1 VNQLL
6 GSNNHYGSY
15 RVLANLSIQIQGI
28 TRYTGYNRSL
38 DLRTGTHTTTFL
50 GNDRNTYTTATYC
63 SYPAKVCIYR
73 LSSTGRL
80 PNVAIGV
87 ENRLIPVNIYSAS
100 CSANNVR
107 FNGLTHVGTPRG
119 MEYDLLVRLSTGP
132 LGMPTSSCAT
142 NRNGTIVVTGSAY
155 GREQPLTTISVVIGA
170 GTDYDQTQGTTMTGY
185 SFHGPPPGPELE
197 RVTAQASTKLESKLL
212 AAHQQDYSKLMEAFS
227 IELFDPWK
235 NSQYPSEA
243 LPFPQLLDRYRFSAG
258 ISGNNKKRDL
268 KGGQDVRYKAAIG
281 NKATAQR
288 PAQFTPPVPPTPAY
302 TSVVAGG
309 DAFPDFHFPTKLP
322 PGVTPTGAIA
332 WSTNGLATVTG
343 DTGKVYTVTLTATA
357 AAAIG
362 TARPVGQLPAKPP
375 MKEPKRVAE
384 DDLEQESLQ
393 DPTATQ
399 GDPYVEALL
408 FDYARHLF
416 ISSSRDNSLPPNLA
430 GIWEEKLQSA
440 WSGDYHANINLQ
452 MNHWFADQVGL
463 GSLQEALWKF
473 MVNTWVCIQDISG

>member
-1 VNQLL
+1 
-6 GSNNHYGSY
+6 
-15 RVLANLSIQIQGI
+15 
-28 TRYTGYNRSL
+28 
-38 DLRTGTHTTTFL
+38 
-50 GNDRNTYTTATYC
+50 
-63 SYPAKVCIYR
+63 
-73 LSSTGRL
+73 
-80 PNVAIGV
+80 
-87 ENRLIPVNIYSAS
+87 
-100 CSANNVR
+100 
-107 FNGLTHVGTPRG
+107 
-119 MEYDLLVRLSTGP
+119 
-132 LGMPTSSCAT
+132 MPTSSCAT

-170 GTDYDQTQGTTMTGY
+170 GTDYDQTQGTTTAGY
-185 SFHGPPPGPELE
+185 SFHGPPPGPDLE
-197 RVTAQASTKLESKLL
+197 RVTAQASTKLESKLM
-212 AAHQQDYSKLMEAFS
+212 AAHQQDYMKLMEAFS

-243 LPFPQLLDRYRFSAG
+243 LPFTQLLDRYRFSAG

-268 KGGQDVRYKAAIG
+268 ESDQDIRHKAAIA
-281 NKATAQR
+281 NKGTSQR
-288 PAQFTPPVPPTPAY
+288 PAQFTPPTPPPPAY

-343 DTGKVYTVTLTATA
+343 DAGKVYTVTLTATA
-357 AAAIG
+357 AVAMG
-362 TARPVGQLPAKPP
+362 TARPVGQLPVNQKDQAPLKPKDTPMKP

-384 DDLEQESLQ
+384 DDLEQERLQ

-430 GIWEEKLQSA
+430 GVWEEKLQSA

-473 MVNTWVCIQDISG
+473 MVNTWVCMQNISDWCLPR

>member
-1 VNQLL
+1 V
-6 GSNNHYGSY
+6 YK
-15 RVLANLSIQIQGI
+15 LA
-28 TRYTGYNRSL
+28 
-38 DLRTGTHTTTFL
+38 
-50 GNDRNTYTTATYC
+50 
-63 SYPAKVCIYR
+63 
-73 LSSTGRL
+73 STGRL

-87 ENRLIPVNIYSAS
+87 ENRLIPVNVYGAS
-100 CSANNVR
+100 CAANNVR
-107 FNGLTHVGTPRG
+107 FNGVTHMGTPRG
-119 MEYDLLVRLSTGP
+119 MEYDLLVRLSTGA

-155 GREQPLTTISVVIGA
+155 GKEQPLTTLSVVIGA
-170 GTDYDQTQGTTMTGY
+170 GTDYDQSQGTTTTGY
-185 SFHGPPPGPELE
+185 SFHGPPPAPELE
-197 RVTAQASTKLESKLL
+197 RTTAQASTKLESKLM

-235 NSQYPSEA
+235 NSQYPSEK
-243 LPFPQLLDRYRFSAG
+243 LPFTQLLDRYRFSAG
-258 ISGNNKKRDL
+258 ISGNNKRKRDV
-268 KGGQDVRYKAAIG
+268 KSDQQNAAIA
-281 NKATAQR
+281 NKGTSRRA
-288 PAQFTPPVPPTPAY
+288 AQFTPPTPPTPAY

-343 DTGKVYTVTLTATA
+343 DAGKVYTVTLTATA
-357 AAAIG
+357 AA
-362 TARPVGQLPAKPP
+362 TARPVGQIENPKQVPVKPKDQIP
-375 MKEPKRVAE
+375 LQAPKRTSE
-384 DDLEQESLQ
+384 DEQDEENLQ
-393 DPTATQ
+393 DSTATQ

-430 GIWEEKLQSA
+430 GVWEEKLQSA

-473 MVNTWVCIQDISG
+473 MVNTWVCIALALCMLTATGSERQRDGQTAV

>member
-1 VNQLL
+1 M
-6 GSNNHYGSY
+6 
-15 RVLANLSIQIQGI
+15 
-28 TRYTGYNRSL
+28 
-38 DLRTGTHTTTFL
+38 
-50 GNDRNTYTTATYC
+50 GNDGNTYTTATYC
-63 SYPAKVCIYR
+63 SYPAKVCVYR
-73 LSSTGRL
+73 LSSSGRL

-87 ENRLIPVNIYSAS
+87 ENRLIPVNLYSAT
-100 CSANNVR
+100 CSTYNVR
-107 FNGLTHVGTPRG
+107 FNGLTHMSTPRG

-142 NRNGTIVVTGSAY
+142 NRNGTIVVTGTAY
-155 GREQPLTTISVVIGA
+155 GKEQPLRTLSVVIGA
-170 GTDYDQTQGTTMTGY
+170 GTDYDQTQGTTRTGY
-185 SFHGPPPGPELE
+185 SFHGPPPGPDLE
-197 RVTAQASTKLESKLL
+197 RVTAQASTKLESKLM

-227 IELFDPWK
+227 IQLFDPWK
-235 NSQYPSEA
+235 NTEYPSEG

-258 ISGNNKKRDL
+258 ISGNNKRKRDL
-268 KGGQDVRYKAAIG
+268 KSDQDVGQKAAIG
-281 NKATAQR
+281 KGGSLL
-288 PAQFTPPVPPTPAY
+288 PAQFTPPPPPAPAY

-343 DTGKVYTVTLTATA
+343 DAGKVYTVTLTATA

-362 TARPVGQLPAKPP
+362 TARPVGEAPVMPKDRGPLKPKNQIP
-375 MKEPKRVAE
+375 LAPINSSTRVNE
-384 DDLEQESLQ
+384 DDQEEDALQ

-430 GIWEEKLQSA
+430 GVWEEKLQSA

-473 MVNTWVCIQDISG
+473 MVNTWVCIWMSQTLAYRDRFREGRRRLNCCIMPLGGLRIMR

>member
-1 VNQLL
+1 M
-6 GSNNHYGSY
+6 
-15 RVLANLSIQIQGI
+15 
-28 TRYTGYNRSL
+28 
-38 DLRTGTHTTTFL
+38 
-50 GNDRNTYTTATYC
+50 
-63 SYPAKVCIYR
+63 
-73 LSSTGRL
+73 
-80 PNVAIGV
+80 
-87 ENRLIPVNIYSAS
+87 
-100 CSANNVR
+100 
-107 FNGLTHVGTPRG
+107 GTPRG

-155 GREQPLTTISVVIGA
+155 GRAQPLMTLSVVIGA
-170 GTDYDQTQGTTMTGY
+170 GTDYDQTQGTTTTGY

-197 RVTAQASTKLESKLL
+197 RTTAQASTKLESKLM

-258 ISGNNKKRDL
+258 ISGNNKRKRDL
-268 KGGQDVRYKAAIG
+268 KSDRQKVAIG
-281 NKATAQR
+281 NKGTSQPA
-288 PAQFTPPVPPTPAY
+288 AQFTPATPPSPAY

-343 DTGKVYTVTLTATA
+343 DAGKVYTVTLTATA
-357 AAAIG
+357 AA
-362 TARPVGQLPAKPP
+362 TAHPVGRTINP
-375 MKEPKRVAE
+375 KEQIPLNPKDEIPLQAPLRVPE
-384 DDLEQESLQ
+384 DGQEEDNLQ

-430 GIWEEKLQSA
+430 GVWEEKLQSA

-473 MVNTWVCIQDISG
+473 MVNTWVCPGIVSGCVLTVIRFREVKRQPNFYIMPLGG